1 MPRTSASSTS
11 SKPDQFFTN
20 ELIGETP
27 PSYSTMKR
35 LYELATQLFTLSP
48 WHLLDET
55 ELVLTRDSATGET
68 CYCSVMGALG
78 EVVAVHAY
86 IGSESYRLFRR
97 VSAGEITG
105 AGDFYAAQHSVY
117 LEFVS
122 AAELEAPDRKLLTVL
137 RHPTRAP
144 KSSPIFRACRPGF

>member
-1 MPRTSASSTS
+1 MPRPSASSNN

-20 ELIGETP
+20 ELIGEIP
-27 PSYSTMKR
+27 PSYSTMHR

-48 WHLLDET
+48 WHVLDET

-97 VSAGEITG
+97 VSAGEVTG

-122 AAELEAPDRKLLTVL
+122 AAELEDAGP
-137 RHPTRAP
+137 
-144 KSSPIFRACRPGF
+144 